1 MNRKLYST
9 IHKYVTY
16 GTDKFYE
23 IIYDLVDRADGYLD
37 NDDDIEEA
45 INVAIDTGMIYTD
58 DQWEAYRHYCDIGD
72 DQNIM
77 WEGLWNDLY
86 SIVSDLIEEDTEDE
100 EEE

>member
-1 MNRKLYST
+1 MANLRKTVYEH
-9 IHKYVTY
+9 IHS
-16 GTDKFYE
+16 GSDKFL
-23 IIYDLVDRADGYLD
+23 DLMVDLAERAVDGV
-37 NDDDIEEA
+37 DDDMDIDQA
-45 INVAIDTGMIYTD
+45 VNDAIDIGMIYTD

-86 SIVSDLIEEDTEDE
+86 SIVFDLIEEDTEDE